1 MCKVYIAEPCMN
13 TVDLL
18 AKELDKTRKSIIGKL
33 SREGV
38 YRREPYKTKLG
49 ETPITKIELVHLAAH
64 HLELEPEEL
73 TGLDKA
79 PKAALKILEKTLQRG
94 LNELPDLI
102 KDAELVMVS
111 IV

>member
-1 MCKVYIAEPCMN
+1 MSTNYTDEIAAHMCKVYIAEPCMN

-49 ETPITKIELVHLAAH
+49 ETPITKIELVHLIALH
-64 HLELEPEEL
+64 TDQEPDDFI
-73 TGLDKA
+73 GLDKA
-79 PKAALKILEKTLQRG
+79 PNTVLKLL
-94 LNELPDLI
+94 
-102 KDAELVMVS
+102 
-111 IV
+111 